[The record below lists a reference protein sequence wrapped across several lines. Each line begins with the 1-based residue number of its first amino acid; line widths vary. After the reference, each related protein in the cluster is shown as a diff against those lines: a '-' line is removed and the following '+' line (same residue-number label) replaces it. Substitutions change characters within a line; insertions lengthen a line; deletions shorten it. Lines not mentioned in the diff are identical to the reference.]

1 LIVRA
6 AIVPSPPLLAR
17 GLTGRAEVLP
27 ELRAA
32 CAAAVARLLSA
43 SADVVAVV
51 GSGTATATFPPGE
64 RLNVAAFG
72 ARVPEG
78 TGGRPGQLPGGTGG
92 RPPGRQ
98 LPVAHLGEHSPP
110 RRTRLPL
117 AVGIGAELLD
127 EAGYAGPRALESVD
141 AAATAQECARVGARV
156 AGLASRVSL
165 LVVGDG
171 SARRTPSA
179 PGHFDERAE
188 AFDDRAEAAIRAGDM
203 AGLAGL
209 DAGLAAELMATG
221 RAAWQVLAGAAG
233 LERRAPGEVLYS
245 DAPFG
250 VSYLVA
256 VLDVR

>member
-1 LIVRA
+1 MIIKA

-43 SADVVAVV
+43 PTDVVAVV
-51 GSGTATATFPPGE
+51 GSGTATATFAPGE

-72 ARVPEG
+72 ARGNGSMRAGPPS
-78 TGGRPGQLPGGTGG
+78 TPGEHPGVA
-92 RPPGRQ
+92 PP
-98 LPVAHLGEHSPP
+98 GEHSPP
-110 RRTRLPL
+110 RKAQLPL

-141 AAATAQECARVGARV
+141 AAATAQECARAGSRV
-156 AGLASRVSL
+156 AGLAPRVAL

-171 SARRTPSA
+171 SARRTPAA

-188 AFDDRAEAAIRAGDM
+188 AFDASAEAAIRDGDM
-203 AGLAGL
+203 AALAGL

-233 LERRAPGEVLYS
+233 LERRVPGEVLYS

>member
-1 LIVRA
+1 MIVRA

-43 SADVVAVV
+43 PADVVAIV
-51 GSGTATATFPPGE
+51 GSGPATATFAPGE
-64 RLNVAAFG
+64 RLNVAGYRA
-72 ARVPEG
+72 
-78 TGGRPGQLPGGTGG
+78 GGPGG
-92 RPPGRQ
+92 
-98 LPVAHLGEHSPP
+98 V
-110 RRTRLPL
+110 LPL

-127 EAGYAGPRALESVD
+127 QAGYAGPRALEAVA

-156 AGLASRVSL
+156 AGLAPRVAL
-165 LVVGDG
+165 LVAGDG
-171 SARRTPSA
+171 SARRTPAA

-188 AFDDRAEAAIRAGDM
+188 AFDASAEAAIRDGDM
-203 AGLAGL
+203 AALAGL

>member
-1 LIVRA
+1 VIVRA

-51 GSGTATATFPPGE
+51 GSGTATATFASGE
-64 RLNVAAFG
+64 RLNVAAY
-72 ARVPEG
+72 A
-78 TGGRPGQLPGGTGG
+78 GGPGEH
-92 RPPGRQ
+92 RPPRKT
-98 LPVAHLGEHSPP
+98 P
-110 RRTRLPL
+110 LPL

-156 AGLASRVSL
+156 AGLAARVAL

-171 SARRTPSA
+171 SARRTPAA
-179 PGHFDERAE
+179 PGYFDERAE
-188 AFDDRAEAAIRAGDM
+188 AFDASAEAAIRDGDM
-203 AGLAGL
+203 AALAGL

-233 LERRAPGEVLYS
+233 LERRAPGQVMYS